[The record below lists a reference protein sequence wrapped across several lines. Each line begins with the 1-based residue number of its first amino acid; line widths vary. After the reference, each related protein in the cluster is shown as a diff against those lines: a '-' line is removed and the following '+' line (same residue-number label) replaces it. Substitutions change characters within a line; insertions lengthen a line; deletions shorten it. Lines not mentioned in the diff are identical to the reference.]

1 MALTPLKTVPSALA
15 ALLLSACSLAP
26 VYERPALPV
35 ADGWPAAVYP
45 AATASAAGDA
55 GAADAAGAARAAG
68 AADAA
73 GVAAAGATAA
83 HDIRWQ
89 DFFRDERLKQAI
101 GLALEHNRDLRVAI
115 LNIERARS
123 LYQVQASDRL
133 PTVNAGLSGA
143 RQRVPDQVAPGGR
156 GGVSSS
162 FSSGL
167 GVTAFELDLFG
178 RVRNLSEA
186 ALERFLATEEARR
199 SAQISLVAEV
209 AAIYEALAADVRLL
223 ALSGQTLASR
233 TESHRRQ
240 VQLRE
245 QGASS
250 EFDLRQSE
258 SLLEAANIA
267 LQQAIRQRALDRNAL
282 AVLVGRELPAEALP
296 AGLLSTGALAAVAPP
311 AGPVPATAVSAP
323 PAMPSEA
330 RPSLA
335 APLAASAAAGAPA
348 GQGMEPAAQRTRDA
362 MAELPAGLPSGLLT
376 ARPDIRRQE
385 ALLRA
390 SNANIGAA
398 RAAFFPR
405 IALTGAFG
413 TASDELSGLFGSGTR
428 AWSFL
433 PQISLPIFDG
443 GRNRA
448 NLGVAQADR
457 DIAVAQY
464 DKAIQVAFRE
474 VADALA
480 GRATL
485 AEELRA
491 ARAQENAEQVRHDLA
506 RLRYE
511 GGQASYLEYL
521 DAQRSLFAARQQS
534 IRTGLAETQ
543 NRIALY
549 KALGGGWAAS
559 QP

>member
-1 MALTPLKTVPSALA
+1 MNACITLKTAPLALA

-35 ADGWPAAVYP
+35 ADGWPAA
-45 AATASAAGDA
+45 A
-55 GAADAAGAARAAG
+55 GAAATTGT
-68 AADAA
+68 
-73 GVAAAGATAA
+73 TAA
-83 HDIRWQ
+83 HEIRWQ
-89 DFFRDERLKQAI
+89 DFFRDERLKQVI

-115 LNIERARS
+115 LNIERARA
-123 LYQVQASDRL
+123 LYQVQAADRL
-133 PTVNAGLSGA
+133 PGVNAGLSGA
-143 RQRVPDQVAPGGR
+143 RQRVPDQLAPDGR
-156 GGVSSS
+156 GGVASSYT
-162 FSSGL
+162 SGL

-178 RVRNLSEA
+178 RVRNLSDA
-186 ALERFLATEEARR
+186 ALERFAATEEARR
-199 SAQISLVAEV
+199 AAHISLVAEV
-209 AAIYEALAADVRLL
+209 AATYEAMAADDELL
-223 ALSGQTLASR
+223 TLSRQTLASR
-233 TESHRRQ
+233 SESHGRQ

-267 LQQAIRQRALDRNAL
+267 LSQAVRQRALDENAL
-282 AVLVGRELPAEALP
+282 TVLTGRALP
-296 AGLLSTGALAAVAPP
+296 TGQRLYPSALH
-311 AGPVPATAVSAP
+311 
-323 PAMPSEA
+323 
-330 RPSLA
+330 
-335 APLAASAAAGAPA
+335 
-348 GQGMEPAAQRTRDA
+348 TRDA
-362 MAELPAGLPSGLLT
+362 MAELPAGLPSALLA

-390 SNANIGAA
+390 ANANIGAA

-405 IALTGAFG
+405 ITLTGAFG
-413 TASDELSGLFGSGTR
+413 SSSSELSGLFDSGTR

-448 NLGVAQADR
+448 NLGVAKADR

-464 DKAIQVAFRE
+464 DKAIQQAFRE

-480 GRATL
+480 GCGTL
-485 AEELRA
+485 GEELRA
-491 ARAQENAEQVRHDLA
+491 VRAQEGAERVRHDLA

-511 GGQASYLEYL
+511 GGQSSYLEYL
-521 DAQRSLFAARQQS
+521 DAQRSLFASQQQS
-534 IRTGLAETQ
+534 IRIGLAETQ

-549 KALGGGWAAS
+549 KALGGGWAAGEL
-559 QP
+559 